1 MFAGVYMDKYRFL
14 QNNEFI
20 NIPSSR
26 EILTINQMKNELTEF
41 KRYFRKLLPSIDG
54 DSTVILYNREQLRA
68 MFKYLNRVTTRQ
80 IAFHFLFELLLIDDD
95 EATGNLFTQHRCYY
109 ELYELFP
116 ELFAQIILE
125 NYVNERDT
133 ECHKNVY
140 EYFDRSLNNDYEWN
154 RFMWKEIIDCH
165 RKEEIYH
172 SIAESRSTFRGV
184 LRNYIQNKYGSLRI
198 DNSNYLQNKI
208 NWGKLEMKTFLS
220 EVYGGYGKRM
230 KRENLP
236 LKFYLE
242 NFITFYHLHE
252 KPIAFYFATVGI
264 KFWENLIQNAKI
276 NVGRVGEECHLMS
289 RSSTGR
295 IIPKKI
301 PYDSLIKFVAS
312 GKALENYKEWI
323 SENIQEVNWEQKI
336 LQPYNYNGLKMFFHV
351 YMQSKCSNFSKF
363 DYAFIGHS
371 KEFTAEYQCRAGDK
385 MNYNGKCVNR
395 IF

>member
-1 MFAGVYMDKYRFL
+1 MDKYRFL
-14 QNNEFI
+14 QNTEFV
-20 NIPSSR
+20 NIPPSR
-26 EILTINQMKNELTEF
+26 EVFTINQLKSEMSEF
-41 KRYFRKLLPSIDG
+41 RRYFRKLLPNVDG
-54 DSTVILYNREQLRA
+54 ESTVILYNREQLRA
-68 MFKYLNRVTTRQ
+68 MIKYLNRATTRHV
-80 IAFHFLFELLLIDDD
+80 AFHFLFELMLIDDD
-95 EATGNLFTQHRCYY
+95 ESTGNLFTEPRCYF
-109 ELYELFP
+109 ELFELFP
-116 ELFAQIILE
+116 ELFAEIILE

-133 ECHKNVY
+133 ECHKKTY
-140 EYFDRSLNNDYEWN
+140 QEFDRNLNTHYEWN
-154 RFMWKEIIDCH
+154 RLAWKEIIDLH

-198 DNSNYLQNKI
+198 DDTNYLQNKI
-208 NWGKLEMKTFLS
+208 NWGKLRMKSFFS
-220 EVYGGYGKRM
+220 EIFKDDSYRS

-242 NFITFYHLHE
+242 NFVTFYHLHE
-252 KPIAFYFATVGI
+252 KPMAFYFATIGV
-264 KFWENLIQNAKI
+264 KFWENLIQNAQI
-276 NVGRVGEECHLMS
+276 NIDRAGEECRLMS

-295 IIPKKI
+295 IVPKKL
-301 PYDSLIKFVAS
+301 PHHSLIKFVAT

-323 SENIQEVNWEQKI
+323 SENPQEVYWEERI
-336 LQPYNYNGLKMFFHV
+336 LHRYNYNGLKMFFHV

-371 KEFTAEYQCRAGDK
+371 REFTAEYQCSIGDK